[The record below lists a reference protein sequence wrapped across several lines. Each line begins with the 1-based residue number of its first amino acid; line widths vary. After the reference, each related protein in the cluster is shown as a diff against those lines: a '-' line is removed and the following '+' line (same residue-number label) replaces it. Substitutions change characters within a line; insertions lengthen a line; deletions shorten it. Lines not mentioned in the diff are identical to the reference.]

1 VFQEKKKVK
10 LAMRPNHPHLRKET
24 HRRKEI
30 YQRKET
36 HPKKWMKIWKMKKIW
51 MILIWK
57 VWMTLIW
64 ERKKK
69 MMMTTMMMTK
79 MKMVNHQKSQNKL
92 LKVVV
97 CLLGVA
103 CQLEREEE
111 AWLLLGEVCRVVKEA
126 VACHLAEE

>member
-1 VFQEKKKVK
+1 
-10 LAMRPNHPHLRKET
+10 
-24 HRRKEI
+24 
-30 YQRKET
+30 
-36 HPKKWMKIWKMKKIW
+36 

-79 MKMVNHQKSQNKL
+79 MKMVNLQKSQNKL
-92 LKVVV
+92 LKVVVVV

-126 VACHLAEE
+126 VAFHLAEE